1 MELEKA
7 LQLYFVEN
15 TTPGISAGT
24 LLEAH
29 KVVAQG
35 QCTVILTALKN
46 NSRLLRR
53 QTEARLRILKS
64 HLKSTSSLCL
74 LWVIVHLHT
83 VLKNLDLGSVEK
95 ALLYLRQGFYDK
107 GNKAHTLLAHK
118 ICRHIHGTA
127 PRALRDAQGVLHY
140 YPECIV

>member
-29 KVVAQG
+29 EAVTQS
-35 QCTVILTALKN
+35 QCTAIVMALKK
-46 NSRLLRR
+46 NSRLRQ
-53 QTEARLRILKS
+53 QTEARLRILES
-64 HLKSTSSLCL
+64 HLPSTSSLRL
-74 LWVIVHLHT
+74 LWEIVHLRT
-83 VLKNLDLGSVEK
+83 VLKNLDLGRVEK
-95 ALLYLRQGFYDK
+95 ALLHLQQVFYDK

-118 ICRHIHGTA
+118 LCRHKRGTA
-127 PRALRDAQGVLHY
+127 PQALRDARGVLHY
-140 YPECIV
+140 YLSV